1 MEEIG
6 FRIWLFHYVKFF
18 TRKIWSREYRPGC
31 WAFFFF
37 LHYVLRNLDIRGPG
51 LIVELARVGM
61 LLLATEQKKV
71 LEGTSHTHA

>member
-18 TRKIWSREYRPGC
+18 TGQVVG
-31 WAFFFF
+31 FFFSF
-37 LHYVLRNLDIRGPG
+37 IMFFETWTSG